1 MLSLAILSENAGS
14 LLSDEVCLMKLSET
28 NEMQYFRDLAK
39 IDYFALM
46 VSCPFQDSNL
56 IGYKL
61 NNPSLRP
68 RATALRQDNLSF
80 PLSAV

>member
-1 MLSLAILSENAGS
+1 MLALAILSENPGS
-14 LLSDEVCLMKLSET
+14 LLSDEVCWMKLSET
-28 NEMQYFRDLAK
+28 NVMQFSRCLAK
-39 IDYFALM
+39 IDYVVLM